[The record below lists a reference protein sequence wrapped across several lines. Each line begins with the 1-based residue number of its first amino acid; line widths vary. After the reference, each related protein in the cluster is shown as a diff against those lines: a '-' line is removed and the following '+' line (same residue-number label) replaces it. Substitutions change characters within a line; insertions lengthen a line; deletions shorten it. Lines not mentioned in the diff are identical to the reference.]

1 MFEHR
6 RGEAPRIEIE
16 DRDAPMR
23 RSATLLMTC
32 PDRKG
37 LVYKISDFIFR
48 HNGNILHADHHID
61 FETGQFFS
69 RVEWDLEGFALA
81 REEIAAEFEPLA
93 GSLGMKWELRFS
105 DERARMAIFVSRL
118 DHCLVDLLHRHAIG
132 ELQADLAAI
141 ISNHELLRPLAEQR
155 GVPYHVFPITAETKK
170 AQEARELQLLKSLE
184 VDLIVLARYM
194 QILTQE
200 FVSHYP
206 NRIINIHHSF
216 LPAFSGARPYAQ
228 AHARGV
234 KLIGATSH
242 YVTPVV
248 DEGPIIEQDVVRISH
263 RDTVEDLIRKG
274 RDLERVVLARAVRL
288 HLERRVLP
296 YGNKTVVFD

>member
-1 MFEHR
+1 M
-6 RGEAPRIEIE
+6 PTT
-16 DRDAPMR
+16 
-23 RSATLLMTC
+23 ATLLMTC
-32 PDRKG
+32 QDQKG
-37 LVYKISDFIFR
+37 LVQKISDFIYR
-48 HNGNILHADHHID
+48 RNGNILHADQHID
-61 FETGQFFS
+61 FGTGQFFS
-69 RVEWDLEGFALA
+69 RVEWDLEAFGLA
-81 REEIAAEFEPLA
+81 REKIGPEFSRLA
-93 GSLGMKWELRFS
+93 DSLGMQWELRFS
-105 DERARMAIFVSRL
+105 DERTRIAIFVSRL

-132 ELQADLAAI
+132 ELHADVVAI
-141 ISNHELLRPLAEQR
+141 IGNHQLLRPVAEQR
-155 GVPYHVFPITAETKK
+155 GIPYHVFPITAGNKR
-170 AQEARELQLLKSLE
+170 AQEEKELQLLDSLK

-194 QILTQE
+194 QILTQA
-200 FVSHYP
+200 FVSRYP

-216 LPAFSGARPYAQ
+216 LPAFAGARPYVQ

-263 RDTVEDLIRKG
+263 RDTVDDLGRKG

>member
-1 MFEHR
+1 
-6 RGEAPRIEIE
+6 
-16 DRDAPMR
+16 MR
-23 RSATLLMTC
+23 KTATLLMTC
-32 PDRKG
+32 QDQKG
-37 LVYKISDFIFR
+37 LVYRISDFVYSR
-48 HNGNILHADHHID
+48 NGNILHADQHID

-69 RVEWDLEGFALA
+69 RVEWDLEGFRLA
-81 REEIAAEFEPLA
+81 RAGIGQEFKPLA
-93 GSLGMKWELRFS
+93 DSLGMEWELRFS
-105 DERARMAIFVSRL
+105 DERTRIVIFVSRL

-132 ELQADLAAI
+132 ELQADIVAI
-141 ISNHELLRPLAEQR
+141 VSNHEALRLFAEQH
-155 GVPYHVFPITAETKK
+155 GIPYYVFPITAENKR
-170 AQEARELQLLKSLE
+170 AQEEGELRLLDSLK
-184 VDLIVLARYM
+184 VDLVILARYM
-194 QILTQE
+194 QILTKA
-200 FVSHYP
+200 FVSRYP

-216 LPAFSGARPYAQ
+216 LPAFAGARPYAQ
-228 AHARGV
+228 AHWRGV

-263 RDTVEDLIRKG
+263 RDTVEDLVRKG